1 MNRWLDMSFR
11 GADWFRNSGN
21 SNGLT
26 GNTNSEFSG
35 STESTTSYL
44 RDSRVNPASELA
56 KSLAIRSVINHIEL
70 TAEQFIE
77 RLKTDNPLPNDTL
90 FIINDDLDLNGQN
103 CSLTDFAGNLFV
115 KKNLTF
121 SGCAQ
126 LLDVSGNIIV
136 GEDLTYRGCWGLN
149 NISGNITA
157 GSDIRFSHC
166 PTLANLSGKISN
178 KGDLTFLS
186 CSNLQSLSGN
196 FLPMGDLL
204 FQACPQL
211 TALPDWITTLGS
223 SINDTTRVVE
233 LINTG
238 LSNEL
243 IDQLNSRPTPGIH
256 FRALTVRGSS
266 EQRYQLFNNFQMAF
280 AFWRE
285 LAASDAETPTLT
297 LSPHQSRELL
307 IFLEKLTTTADYKD
321 LLSRPILAQRIIHT
335 LLSVLGNEQIQDEA
349 LALIHDAIS
358 TCGDRATLALDDL
371 ETLEL
376 QESAKTLAVE
386 HGDPSE
392 LFALGQKMMQMEKV
406 KLIALEH
413 AAKLPSVDEV
423 EVVLAY
429 QIEIRKQLELP
440 GATMHMLFRRCAE
453 VSQQDIDEALVQL
466 NSSCGE
472 EKMQEFLKTWE
483 PWQIYQRHLAIPP
496 FTRLPLQTVDQIKEC
511 LIDCE
516 IKDEMVMLNNTHMS
530 YQALCKAY
538 ELTGNNPL
546 TNTPLDW
553 SEVVRLSEP
562 VGDKKLQP

>member
-1 MNRWLDMSFR
+1 MNRWLDTSSEL
-11 GADWFRNSGN
+11 AQWFWSSGN
-21 SNGLT
+21 LSGLT
-26 GNTNSEFSG
+26 GITNPEAFT

-44 RDSRVNPASELA
+44 RDSSVNPTSELL
-56 KSLAIRSVINHIEL
+56 KSLDTRSVMNKIEI

-90 FIINDDLDLNGQN
+90 FIIDDDLNLIGQD
-103 CSLTDFAGNLFV
+103 CSLTDFTGNLYV
-115 KKNLTF
+115 KKNLTLA
-121 SGCAQ
+121 GCAQ
-126 LLDVSGNIIV
+126 LFNVSGNIIV
-136 GEDLTYRGCWGLN
+136 GENLTWRGCLGLTD
-149 NISGNITA
+149 ISGKITV
-157 GSDIRFSHC
+157 GSDIRFSFC
-166 PTLANLSGKISN
+166 PSLANLSGDISN
-178 KGDLTFLS
+178 KGTLVFLD
-186 CSNLQSLSGN
+186 CSSLRSLSGN
-196 FLPMGDLL
+196 FLPGGNLC

-211 TALPDWITTLGS
+211 SELPDWITTLGG
-223 SINDTTRVVE
+223 INDTSRVVE

-238 LSNEL
+238 LSDAL
-243 IDQLNSRPTPGIH
+243 IGRLNSQPTPGIH
-256 FRALTVRGSS
+256 FRARTIRASS
-266 EQRYQLFNNFQMAF
+266 EPRHQLFNNFQMAF

-285 LAASDAETPTLT
+285 LAAADVETPTLT
-297 LSPHQSRELL
+297 LPSHQSRELV
-307 IFLEKLTTTADYKD
+307 IFLEKLTTTADYKE
-321 LLSRPILAQRIIHT
+321 LASRPILAQRIIET

-358 TCGDRATLALDDL
+358 TCGDRVILALDDL

-376 QESAKTLAVE
+376 QESAKNLAVK
-386 HGDPSE
+386 HDDPSK
-392 LFALGQKMMQMEKV
+392 LLALGQKMMHMEKL

-423 EVVLAY
+423 EVVLAF
-429 QIEIRKQLELP
+429 QIEIRKHLELP
-440 GATMHMLFRRCAE
+440 GVTEHMLYRPCAE

-466 NSSCGE
+466 NNSCGE
-472 EKMQEFLKTWE
+472 EQLQKFLKTWE
-483 PWQIYQRHLAIPP
+483 PWQIYQRHLTIPP
-496 FTRLPLQTVDQIKEC
+496 FTRLPLQTVDHIGEC

-553 SEVVRLSEP
+553 SEVVRLIEV